1 MLVFMKI
8 SVRTIVFI
16 LFLAAIAIGIAWRLE
31 WIGFGEKKEQV
42 SAGSPAGNKEA
53 PAQVIKAYVVKGEV
67 LEEKISSVGSII
79 ANEEV
84 DLKCETSGKI
94 THVQFQE
101 GSIVTKGQLLL
112 QLNDDEL
119 QAELKRATIQKEL
132 LEKKK
137 ARDEKLLQRQ
147 GISQE
152 EFEALTAQLDA
163 QNATIEAIKS
173 QIAKTRL
180 LAPFSGQIGLR
191 YVSEGSYVTPTV
203 RIANLI
209 DLSSVKV
216 DFAIPEKY
224 MGIVKKGMKIIFTVA
239 GGTKEYTGS
248 VYAIE
253 PKVEAATRTIQIRA
267 VCDNRDR
274 EILPGAFAS
283 VKIVLNRIDNALLV
297 PTQAIISEM
306 DAKKVF
312 IVKDGKATPV
322 MVKTGIRNESKI
334 QILEGLAVGDTV
346 IVTGLLQIKP
356 GDAVKPTEVE

>member
-1 MLVFMKI
+1 MKI
-8 SVRTIVFI
+8 SVRVVVLV
-16 LFLAAIAIGIAWRLE
+16 LFLIVIAIGLAWRLE
-31 WIGFGEKKEQV
+31 WFGSVKKKDIPLAA
-42 SAGSPAGNKEA
+42 SAAGSNAA
-53 PAQVIKAYVVKGEV
+53 PPVIIKAYVVKGEL
-67 LEEKISSVGSII
+67 LEDKITSVGSVI

-84 DLKCETSGKI
+84 DLKCEISGKI
-94 THVQFQE
+94 TNIQFQE
-101 GSIVTKGQLLL
+101 GSIVSKGQLLL

-119 QAELKRATIQKEL
+119 QAELKRAIIQKEL

-224 MGIVKKGMKIIFTVA
+224 MGIVKKGMKITFTVA

-267 VCDNRDR
+267 LCDNRDR

-283 VKIVLNRIDNALLV
+283 VKIVLNSIPNALLI
-297 PTQAIISEM
+297 PTQAIIPEM
-306 DAKKVF
+306 DNKKVF
-312 IVKDGKATPV
+312 IVKDGKAMPV
-322 MVKTGIRNESKI
+322 MVKTGIRTESKI
-334 QILEGLAVGDTV
+334 QVLEGLSIGDTV
-346 IVTGLLQIKP
+346 VTTGLLQIKP
-356 GDAVKPTEVE
+356 GSAVKPSEVE

>member
-1 MLVFMKI
+1 MKI
-8 SVRTIVFI
+8 AVRTIVII
-16 LFLAAIAIGIAWRLE
+16 LLFAVFLAGLAWRLE
-31 WIGFGEKKEQV
+31 WFASEAKKENPAAR
-42 SAGSPAGNKEA
+42 SAKE
-53 PAQVIKAYVVKGEV
+53 PPPQPVKAYVVKGEL
-67 LEEKISSVGSII
+67 LEEKINAVGSVI

-94 THVQFQE
+94 TGIYFQE
-101 GSIVTKGQLLL
+101 GSLVSKGQLLL

-119 QAELKRATIQKEL
+119 RAELKRAEIQKDL

-137 ARDEKLLQRQ
+137 ERDEQLLRRQ

-152 EFEALTAQLDA
+152 EFESLTAQLDA

-191 YVSEGSYVTPTV
+191 YVSEGSYVTPAV

-216 DFAIPEKY
+216 DFSVPEKY
-224 MGIVKKGMKIIFTVA
+224 MGVIKKGMKIIFTVA
-239 GGTKEYTGS
+239 GGTKEYSGTI
-248 VYAIE
+248 YAIE

-283 VKIVLNRIDNALLV
+283 VKIVLSKTNDALLI
-297 PTQAIISEM
+297 PTQAIIPEM
-306 DAKKVF
+306 DTKKVF
-312 IVKDGKATPV
+312 LIKNGKATPV
-322 MVKTGIRNESKI
+322 TVKTGIRTESKI
-334 QILEGLAVGDTV
+334 QILEGISLGDTV
-346 IVTGLLQIKP
+346 ITTGLLQIKP
-356 GDAVKPTEVE
+356 GAPVKPTEVE

>member
-1 MLVFMKI
+1 MRI
-8 SVRTIVFI
+8 AVRTIVFM
-16 LFLAAIAIGIAWRLE
+16 LLLAVVSVGIAWRLE
-31 WIGFGEKKEQV
+31 WFGSEAKKDNLTA
-42 SAGSPAGNKEA
+42 SGGTAGKEA
-53 PAQVIKAYVVKGEV
+53 PPQAINAYIVKGEP
-67 LEEKISSVGSII
+67 LEDKISSVGSVI

-84 DLKCETSGKI
+84 DLKCEIAGKI
-94 THVQFQE
+94 THIYFQE
-101 GSIVTKGQLLL
+101 GSIVSKGQLLL

-119 QAELKRATIQKEL
+119 QAELKRAIIQKDL

-152 EFEALTAQLDA
+152 EFESLTAQLDA
-163 QNATIEAIKS
+163 QNATIEAIQS

-191 YVSEGSYVTPTV
+191 YVSEGSYVTPAT

-216 DFAIPEKY
+216 DFSIPEKY
-224 MGIVKKGMKIIFTVA
+224 MGVVRKGMKIIFTVA

-267 VCDNRDR
+267 VCGNPDR

-283 VKIVLNRIDNALLV
+283 VKIVLNKIDNALLV
-297 PTQAIISEM
+297 PTEAIISEM
-306 DAKKVF
+306 DSKKVF
-312 IVKDGKATPV
+312 LVKDGKATPA
-322 MVKTGIRNESKI
+322 MVKTGIRTESKI
-334 QILEGLAVGDTV
+334 QILAGVAVGDTV
-346 IVTGLLQIKP
+346 ITTGLLQIRP
-356 GDAVKPTEVE
+356 GSTVKPVEVK

>member
-1 MLVFMKI
+1 MKI
-8 SVRTIVFI
+8 SVRIIVWI
-16 LFLAAIAIGIAWRLE
+16 LFFAIVAVGIAWRLE
-31 WIGFGEKKEQV
+31 WLGSKEKKENTA
-42 SAGSPAGNKEA
+42 AGSSASNKEM
-53 PAQVIKAYVVKGEV
+53 PPQVIKAYVVKGEV

-94 THVQFQE
+94 TNILFQE
-101 GSIVTKGQLLL
+101 GSFVTKGQLLL

-119 QAELKRATIQKEL
+119 QAELKRAIIQKEL

-152 EFEALTAQLDA
+152 EFEALIAQLDA

-191 YVSEGSYVTPTV
+191 YVSEGSYVTPAV

-209 DLSSVKV
+209 DLSNVKV

-224 MGIVKKGMKIIFTVA
+224 MGIVKKGTKIIFTVA
-239 GGTKEYTGS
+239 GGNREYTGS

-253 PKVEAATRTIQIRA
+253 PKVEAATRTIQVRA
-267 VCDNRDR
+267 VCNNRDR

-283 VKIVLNRIDNALLV
+283 VKIVLNKINNALLV
-297 PTQAIISEM
+297 PTQAIIPEI

-312 IVKDGKATPV
+312 LVKDGKAIPV
-322 MVKTGIRNESKI
+322 MVKTGIRTESKI
-334 QILEGLAVGDTV
+334 QVLEGIAIGDTV
-346 IVTGLLQIKP
+346 ITTGLLQIKP
-356 GDAVKPTEVE
+356 GSAVKPTEVE